1 MASITCR
8 NYIATDAK
16 FTTLATHH
24 CTPLHA
30 GRSASIP
37 LLNNFFDLSSR
48 RFYVFREADPAFVKL
63 LVILEE
69 GVAAL
74 RDEKDGYDDE
84 GASPQLNLDGDLGGA
99 AARYRGL
106 SSLFDRATEIATIS
120 HGERKSAMM
129 IELPEKLEAAL
140 KVQANA
146 HGVSP
151 AGYVCEVLE
160 RDLASSLEGQSSGV
174 PFKTGR
180 GMFAKYG
187 EAPSAEE
194 IDANRA
200 DMFQNFGEE
209 FS

>member
-1 MASITCR
+1 MQ
-8 NYIATDAK
+8 
-16 FTTLATHH
+16 TTVWL
-24 CTPLHA
+24 
-30 GRSASIP
+30 GS
-37 LLNNFFDLSSR
+37 
-48 RFYVFREADPAFVKL
+48 
-63 LVILEE
+63 
-69 GVAAL
+69 
-74 RDEKDGYDDE
+74 
-84 GASPQLNLDGDLGGA
+84 LGGGA
-99 AARYRGL
+99 KSVLGRGDARHKGV
-106 SSLFDRATEIATIS
+106 SSVFDRAKEIATIG

-187 EAPSAEE
+187 QAPSAEE

-200 DMFQNFGEE
+200 DMFQNFGEH
-209 FS
+209 F